1 MKKILSLVLALT
13 MVIGVLA
20 GCGGSPSP
28 SPNTPTRTDVNV
40 SINKAFT
47 SLDPHGTPLL
57 QDNIVLWQVFSALL
71 HFNELTG
78 TADPDLAESYDVNS
92 EGTVYTF
99 KLRDGIFFH
108 NGDPVTANDVV
119 FSLKRCLDP
128 NMGRS
133 IYTAAIQDVK
143 ALDDK
148 TVEVTLKAPSAPFL
162 VNMCYVF
169 VISEKEVTEQGA
181 EYGTKICS
189 GTGPYMVTE
198 LDPDQKIVL
207 KAFDQYYKGKA
218 SIETVNFYIVTD
230 SAAGMISSESGDL
243 DWYGCS
249 AADYA
254 RLSGDPKFS
263 TEADAANHITYMAIN
278 PTANEALANEKV
290 RQAIAY
296 AINKEELNFAA
307 FDGLGKAADFF
318 YNPDW
323 NVGAP
328 GDGFHYEYNPDKAKE
343 LLTEAGYPD
352 GVNVGKLLCWTG
364 GHFEVCATTIQAQL
378 AKVGIQCEL
387 EWNEQGVALNRGTNM
402 DFDMI
407 VSGFACGGDYDEIRK
422 RVYSTST
429 AAYIKYKETDYDWAW
444 MDNILDT
451 ASATT
456 DPAKRLELDR
466 EHSDYILNTA
476 TQLPLVHKCV
486 FFAWNA
492 DLNVKNRP
500 INPIIYDWSWN

>member
-1 MKKILSLVLALT
+1 MKKVISLVLALA
-13 MVIGVLA
+13 MAVSLLA
-20 GCGGSPSP
+20 GCGGG
-28 SPNTPTRTDVNV
+28 NTPAKETRTDVNV

-47 SLDPHGTPLL
+47 SMDPHGTPLL

-78 TADPDLAESYDVNS
+78 TTDPDLAESYTVSSD
-92 EGTVYTF
+92 GTVYTF
-99 KLRDGIFFH
+99 KLRDNLFFH
-108 NGDPVTANDVV
+108 NGDPVTAGDVV
-119 FSLKRCLDP
+119 FSLKRCMDP

-169 VISEKEVTEQGA
+169 IISEKEVKEQGDA
-181 EYGTKICS
+181 FGTQPCS
-189 GTGPYMVTE
+189 GTGPYMVTS

-207 KAFDQYYKGKA
+207 TAFDKYYKGKA
-218 SIETVNFYIVTD
+218 AIETVNFHIVTD
-230 SAAGMISSESGDL
+230 SAAGMISFEAGDL

-249 AADYA
+249 AADYT
-254 RLSGDPKFS
+254 RLSGDPKFK
-263 TEADAANHITYMAIN
+263 TEATAANHITYMAVN
-278 PTANEALANEKV
+278 PTANDALKNEKV

-296 AINKEELNFAA
+296 AINKDELNQAA
-307 FDGLGKAADFF
+307 FDGLGAAADFF
-318 YNPDW
+318 YNPKW

-328 GDGFHYEYNPDKAKE
+328 GDGFHYEYNPEKAQE
-343 LLTEAGYPD
+343 LLKEAGYEN

-444 MDNILDT
+444 MDKTLDT
-451 ASATT
+451 ASATI
-456 DPAKRLELDR
+456 DPAQRIALNQ
-466 EHSDYILNTA
+466 EHSDYVLKTA
-476 TQLPLVHKCV
+476 TQIPLVHKCV

-492 DLNVKNRP
+492 DLNVTNRP

>member
-1 MKKILSLVLALT
+1 MKKYLSLVLALVMLVT
-13 MVIGVLA
+13 LLA
-20 GCGGSPSP
+20 GCGGSGSSGSDTPS
-28 SPNTPTRTDVNV
+28 RTDVNV

-78 TADPDLAESYDVNS
+78 AAEPDLAESYDVS
-92 EGTVYTF
+92 EDGTVYTF
-99 KLRDGIFFH
+99 KLRDDIYFH
-108 NGDPVTANDVV
+108 NGDPVTADDVV
-119 FSLKRCLDP
+119 FSLTRCMDP

-133 IYTAAIQDVK
+133 IYTASIKEVK
-143 ALDDK
+143 AVDEK
-148 TVEVTLKAPSAPFL
+148 TVDVVLKAPSAPFL

-169 VISEKEVTEQGA
+169 IISQKEVEEQGA
-181 EYGTKICS
+181 EFGTKPCS

-207 KAFDQYYKGKA
+207 TAFDQYYKGKA

-230 SAAGMISSESGDL
+230 SAAGQVSFEAGDL
-243 DWYGCS
+243 DWYSCS

-254 RLSGDPKFS
+254 RLSQDPTYG
-263 TEADAANHITYMAIN
+263 TEAMPANHITYMAVN
-278 PTANEALANEKV
+278 PTANDALANEKV

-296 AINKEELNFAA
+296 AIDKEELNDAA
-307 FDGLGKAADFF
+307 FDGLGEAADFF
-318 YNPDW
+318 YNPKW

-328 GDGFHYEYNPDKAKE
+328 GDGFHYTYDPEKAKS
-343 LLTEAGYPD
+343 LLAEAGYPN

-387 EWNEQGVALNRGTNM
+387 EWNEQGVALNRGTAM

-422 RVYSTST
+422 RVYSSST
-429 AAYIKYKETDYDWAW
+429 AAYIKYQQTDYDWQW
-444 MDNILDT
+444 MDETLDT

-456 DPAKRLELDR
+456 DPVERIKLNQ
-466 EHSDYILNTA
+466 EHSDYVLNTA
-476 TQLPLVHKCV
+476 TQIPLVHKCV
-486 FFAWNA
+486 FFTWNA